1 MPRTTS
7 TTRSCA
13 SREWETAA
21 HDPRLLWPDTMA
33 VAADGRL
40 HVTANRLRH
49 QAKYQR
55 GEDLWRKPRT
65 LFRIRLGVRPVPPR

>member
-1 MPRTTS
+1 
-7 TTRSCA
+7 
-13 SREWETAA
+13 
-21 HDPRLLWPDTMA
+21 MA

-49 QAKYQR
+49 QAKSQR